1 MPVNK
6 LKHTPEDFPE
16 ITLVGITTTLEDYRM
31 AYFINKETPIK
42 LERLDDLPVFDEKL
56 KDTVGFTLYSWHD
69 EDQRLGY
76 YLISNEHEQGKL
88 ISLYP
93 HANYFLLIK
102 GRRNDVKS
110 KNLLTSLRKL
120 PLVSFVFMADIA
132 KIKELNGILYDLELH
147 ELAQFPKK
155 ASF

>member
-1 MPVNK
+1 MAVNK
-6 LKHTPEDFPE
+6 LKHTSDDFPE

-31 AYFINKETPIK
+31 AFFINKETPIK
-42 LERLDDLPVFDEKL
+42 LERLDNLPVFDEKL
-56 KDTVGFTLYSWHD
+56 KDLIAFTLYLWHD
-69 EDQRLGY
+69 DDQRLSY

-102 GRRNDVKS
+102 GRRNDVNS
-110 KNLLTSLRKL
+110 KNLLSTLRKL
-120 PLVSFVFMADIA
+120 PLVSFVFLADIS

-147 ELAQFPKK
+147 ELSQFPKK
-155 ASF
+155 ATF